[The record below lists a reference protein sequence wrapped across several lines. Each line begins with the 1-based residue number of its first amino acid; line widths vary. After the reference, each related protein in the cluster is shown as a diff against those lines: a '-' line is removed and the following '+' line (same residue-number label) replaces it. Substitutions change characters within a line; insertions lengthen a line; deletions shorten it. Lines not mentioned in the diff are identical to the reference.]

1 MLGDFVLY
9 ADDTNIFVTGDSTEK
24 VYENANYVLR
34 EVYDYMFANQLHINL
49 AKCSYMHFRPYHNK
63 TERLTCARTRE
74 YGKEPVLKILD
85 HKLKKVDKVKFL
97 GVIIDDQ
104 LNWEAQ
110 VDHLVTKLNLK
121 A

>member
-34 EVYDYMFANQLHINL
+34 EVYDYMCANQLHINL
-49 AKCSYMHFRPYHNK
+49 SKCSYMHFRPYHNK